1 MPKKIKDENIINLD
15 EIFTLLWKGKFI
27 IIFSILISISI
38 FSLLEINSKSLGVNT
53 LYFNGNFKVYYQK
66 FQNNGSLPKPDPD
79 FDPDKDDV
87 MKYLTYELNKENLFE
102 KFVHNLNTQSN
113 DLYPKNL
120 SQGFRS
126 FIISSYTTNTGII
139 NLKFTWKD
147 FDEGEKIFNEI
158 IINNINKVKNELFE
172 TINKNFQLNRLTL
185 KESLKIISLR
195 KKLAKASAI
204 QEKNILL
211 KILNNR
217 KNFAIIIQD
226 SEYYKSL
233 SEKEKLNLINQDYQ
247 VNFQKENI
255 QVNFP
260 QNNLG
265 NLAQLDVYLGMNPEI
280 IGENIKFI
288 DSKSNEEFLLLSIN
302 YQNLIDK
309 ERSIINNLAISES
322 IYKTSIKLL
331 ESMDFKE
338 MFLYNKNFENE
349 TPGRLNKLILF
360 ILLGIFFGISIS
372 YFREKK

>member
-195 KKLAKASAI
+195 KKLAKASA
-204 QEKNILL
+204 
-211 KILNNR
+211 
-217 KNFAIIIQD
+217 
-226 SEYYKSL
+226 
-233 SEKEKLNLINQDYQ
+233 
-247 VNFQKENI
+247 
-255 QVNFP
+255 
-260 QNNLG
+260 G
-265 NLAQLDVYLGMNPEI
+265 
-280 IGENIKFI
+280 
-288 DSKSNEEFLLLSIN
+288 
-302 YQNLIDK
+302 
-309 ERSIINNLAISES
+309 
-322 IYKTSIKLL
+322 
-331 ESMDFKE
+331 
-338 MFLYNKNFENE
+338 
-349 TPGRLNKLILF
+349 LILERVW
-360 ILLGIFFGISIS
+360 ILVFNASSIS
-372 YFREKK
+372 L

>member
-1 MPKKIKDENIINLD
+1 MPLVYLLLII
-15 EIFTLLWKGKFI
+15 
-27 IIFSILISISI
+27 
-38 FSLLEINSKSLGVNT
+38 
-53 LYFNGNFKVYYQK
+53 
-66 FQNNGSLPKPDPD
+66 
-79 FDPDKDDV
+79 
-87 MKYLTYELNKENLFE
+87 
-102 KFVHNLNTQSN
+102 
-113 DLYPKNL
+113 
-120 SQGFRS
+120 
-126 FIISSYTTNTGII
+126 
-139 NLKFTWKD
+139 
-147 FDEGEKIFNEI
+147 
-158 IINNINKVKNELFE
+158 
-172 TINKNFQLNRLTL
+172 
-185 KESLKIISLR
+185 LKIISLR